1 MDYELFELLMAGF
14 FALMVFCVLWK
25 HLPTGVMGSLG
36 CVVMALAAVFS
47 IDYTQLTTLYSA
59 RTIIVMF
66 AAGVALIAMEAIYR
80 ATRSRLPPNARRR
93 RRRTDWGDLDTQ
105 PNVPM
110 LHP

>member
-1 MDYELFELLMAGF
+1 MHYELFDLIM
-14 FALMVFCVLWK
+14 LWK
-25 HLPTGVMGSLG
+25 HLPTGVFGSMG

-66 AAGVALIAMEAIYR
+66 IAGVTLIAVEAIYR
-80 ATRSRLPPNARRR
+80 AARSRLPPDARRR
-93 RRRTDWGDLDTQ
+93 RRRTDWGDLDTR